1 MESCRGPCGSRLGQP
16 CCYLPD
22 FGTESVSGGDSRL
35 PRENLLSASSPVSVR
50 PTAMRPDYLFSE
62 SRKRAYRFYTVAL
75 RWVIVVAAILHYGFR
90 FYVSSGTSSFLCKVV
105 IGWLG
110 AWLGS
115 PVFGHWLE
123 GLRYESVY
131 YIPAV
136 LGSLALVLLAV
147 DMGKSGSILK
157 GW

>member
-1 MESCRGPCGSRLGQP
+1 MIGM
-16 CCYLPD
+16 D
-22 FGTESVSGGDSRL
+22 
-35 PRENLLSASSPVSVR
+35 LLSFLILLVIG
-50 PTAMRPDYLFSE
+50 
-62 SRKRAYRFYTVAL
+62 
-75 RWVIVVAAILHYGFR
+75 IVVAAILHYGFR
-90 FYVSSGTSSFLCKVV
+90 FYVISGRSSFLCKVV

-147 DMGKSGSILK
+147 DMGKSGSTLK